1 MMSDCRY
8 SFAIVLWEIW
18 TRARP
23 WNEVKEEG
31 VHFSVRLSELVSAG
45 VRPMLPNGCA
55 PAPAG
60 YRELMERCWAGR
72 PDNRPTFAQVVIEL
86 DALRQA
92 ARETAL

>member
-1 MMSDCRY
+1 MRPFRY

-23 WNEVKEEG
+23 WDEVTEEG

-45 VRPMLPNGCA
+45 VRPMLPSGCA

-60 YRELMERCWAGR
+60 YRELMERCWTGQ
-72 PDNRPTFAQVVIEL
+72 PDSRPTFAQVVVDL
-86 DALRQA
+86 GVLRDSQH
-92 ARETAL
+92 ETSL